1 MMKIVR
7 NEDDATLQSEIVA
20 DVDGKM
26 VSSEELLAALES
38 NTNKPSAEEIAA
50 AELEYQEISNEF
62 SAKDYAIGDIE
73 HADDV
78 YKFFINYI
86 ENHVMWTKNGWMGVI
101 KLNDEITQ
109 KYEEFKKNP
118 ELPFTLGYQAL
129 EFTMF
134 MLSNPGGIGLNSAK
148 AIELMSDLYI
158 FIMEEVSN
166 KLDGARAQLKDI
178 QFAYDRWI
186 SMQQGF
192 YLEREDALELPEDLE
207 KEVDNVENNITV
219 ALENVEI

>member
-1 MMKIVR
+1 MKIVR

>member
-7 NEDDATLQSEIVA
+7 NEDDTALQSELVA
-20 DVDGKM
+20 DVNGKM
-26 VSSEELLAALES
+26 VSNEELLAALES
-38 NTNKPSAEEIAA
+38 NTNKPTPEEIEE
-50 AELEYQEISNEF
+50 AELKYQEISAEF
-62 SAKDYAIGDIE
+62 TAKEYEIGGVE
-73 HADDV
+73 HANDV
-78 YKFFINYI
+78 YNFFINYI

-101 KLNDEITQ
+101 KLNDEIIQ

-118 ELPFTLGYQAL
+118 ESVFTLGYQAL

-148 AIELMSDLYI
+148 SIERMSDIYI

-192 YLEREDALELPEDLE
+192 YLEREDSLELPEDLE
-207 KEVDNVENNITV
+207 TEVDSVENNITV